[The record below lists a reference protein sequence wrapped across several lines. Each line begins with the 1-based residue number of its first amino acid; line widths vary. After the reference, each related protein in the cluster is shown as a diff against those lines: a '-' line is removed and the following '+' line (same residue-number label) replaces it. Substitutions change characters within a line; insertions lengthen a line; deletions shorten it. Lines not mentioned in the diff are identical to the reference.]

1 MGSKEEGKLDR
12 RMRRSSN
19 CVTLKSYRHKQ
30 TNNNNEKHKVKSS
43 GYSSLSGCFIEYFD
57 ICWRE
62 SEASCI
68 ECTVITRQRI
78 PWGKGVALATRSTRL
93 LVTSSVVWYVNIILA
108 KSWSSESTPSYSIL
122 VQIRLD
128 WQLNRI
134 VHSVSRTVVIGQW
147 VDKGFTWISKPTT
160 TWEIMTTFYNSYRP
174 YWRRS

>member
-43 GYSSLSGCFIEYFD
+43 GYSSLCGCFIEYFD

-62 SEASCI
+62 GDASSI
-68 ECTVITRQRI
+68 EFTSIKWWRI
-78 PWGKGVALATRSTRL
+78 PWGERVAPATISTRI
-93 LVTSSVVWYVNIILA
+93 LVTSSVVWYGNIIRA
-108 KSWSSESTPSYSIL
+108 KYWSPWITQAYSFMVLIW
-122 VQIRLD
+122 LD
-128 WQLNRI
+128 SQLNRI

-147 VDKGFTWISKPTT
+147 VYKGFTWISIRTI
-160 TWEIMTTFYNSYRP
+160 TWEIITTFYNSYWP
-174 YWRRS
+174 Y